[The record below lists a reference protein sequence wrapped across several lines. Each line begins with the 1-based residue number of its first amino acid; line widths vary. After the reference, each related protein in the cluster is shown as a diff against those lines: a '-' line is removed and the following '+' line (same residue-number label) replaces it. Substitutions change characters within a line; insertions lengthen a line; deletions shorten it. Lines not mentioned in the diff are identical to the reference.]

1 MGWSS
6 LIAEAGAHLRAG
18 VHNAK
23 HKPHNQE
30 RCRNTQSANRGGP
43 SVIVSGSLDE
53 LVKRRLQKAGN
64 ENSIALLERLGYV
77 RGSKT
82 KGLGPH
88 DEAD

>member
-6 LIAEAGAHLRAG
+6 LIVEAGAHSKAG
-18 VHNAK
+18 ALNARP
-23 HKPHNQE
+23 KPHNRE
-30 RCRNTQSANRGGP
+30 RCRNTQSANRGGQ

-64 ENSIALLERLGYV
+64 ENSIALLETLGYV